1 MTFEEKSVEQWCD
14 RHLGHTYL
22 SQSDV
27 NRLVNIVL
35 EEAAKV
41 ADKNA
46 TPEKHMAAYLA
57 HQKDAEDIRSL
68 KEE

>member
-1 MTFEEKSVEQWCD
+1 MTFEEWWKENCEGS
-14 RHLGHTYL
+14 
-22 SQSDV
+22 SDGYAVAV
-27 NRLVNIVL
+27 NTWNAAL